1 VEKAG
6 LRISVFPGIHLG
18 DHLSRRCVT
27 APLQQPTRDW
37 LPSLSGSA
45 FMETSNLPPS
55 ADDFVPAWPCSR
67 RGLPGRVYYYT
78 RRWSFTPPFHPD
90 PAFADRAVCFL
101 WPFSGR
107 LAPNGGVPAPGAI
120 RRRALWS
127 ADFPRSRLAR
137 PRPPDQPDTISS
149 YPIHLIHVNTFTSDC
164 IFSGRFYLQEID
176 ILLASFSIPLT
187 LLRVTAKIYL
197 AIVRNQREGFSFEEQ
212 M

>member
-1 VEKAG
+1 
-6 LRISVFPGIHLG
+6 
-18 DHLSRRCVT
+18 
-27 APLQQPTRDW
+27 
-37 LPSLSGSA
+37 
-45 FMETSNLPPS
+45 METSNLPPS

-127 ADFPRSRLAR
+127 ADFPRSRLAK
-137 PRPPDQPDTISS
+137 PRSPDQPDTLSS
-149 YPIHLIHVNTFTSDC
+149 YPIHLHQVNNIPAVSNLLRILLIGSQSVHIKKGCPTLQEYSNTF
-164 IFSGRFYLQEID
+164 D
-176 ILLASFSIPLT
+176 IIRP
-187 LLRVTAKIYL
+187 
-197 AIVRNQREGFSFEEQ
+197 ND
-212 M
+212 